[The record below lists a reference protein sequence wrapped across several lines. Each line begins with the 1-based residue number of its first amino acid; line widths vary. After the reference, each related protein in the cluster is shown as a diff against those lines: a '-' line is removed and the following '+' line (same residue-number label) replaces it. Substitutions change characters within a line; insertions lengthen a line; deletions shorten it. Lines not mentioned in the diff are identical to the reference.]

1 MKFSDVLT
9 LAVGLATAASAS
21 PVRRSDQVD
30 ITFIGAADAQ
40 FSQSFPTDGSQLSIS
55 TFNSYEYL

>member
-9 LAVGLATAASAS
+9 LSVALATAASAS
-21 PVRRSDQVD
+21 PMRRTEEVD

-40 FSQSFPTDGSQLSIS
+40 FSQSFPLDGSEVAIS
-55 TFNSYEYL
+55 KFDAHKYP